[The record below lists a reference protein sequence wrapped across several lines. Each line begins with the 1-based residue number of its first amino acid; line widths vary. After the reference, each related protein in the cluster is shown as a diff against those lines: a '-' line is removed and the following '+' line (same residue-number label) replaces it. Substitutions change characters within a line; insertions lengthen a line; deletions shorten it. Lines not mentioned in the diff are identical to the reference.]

1 MANKSTI
8 KWKKRKD
15 VNIGIVIFS
24 FILVYLLINLY
35 IFLTKPHLSIYEVAL
50 GTNKAETTA
59 TGMIL
64 RTEELVYNKEAGY
77 VNYYIREGARVAKGQ
92 SIYSVNDDSNI
103 YDLLRLSEDTIA
115 LSQNDMIRMKSK
127 LAAYQST
134 YSDSTFSNIYE
145 K

>member
-35 IFLTKPHLSIYEVAL
+35 IFLTKPHLSIYEVAV

-64 RTEELVYNKEAGY
+64 RTEELVYNTEAGY
-77 VNYYIREGARVAKGQ
+77 VNYYI
-92 SIYSVNDDSNI
+92 
-103 YDLLRLSEDTIA
+103 
-115 LSQNDMIRMKSK
+115 
-127 LAAYQST
+127 QST
-134 YSDSTFSNIYE
+134 YTAFLLL
-145 K
+145 